1 MKLNNLLV
9 LYIYDKDSSKD
20 EILPLLQKNLKK
32 IFTANSLKQARS
44 CYKKYSPCIIVL
56 DDSFSDNTMVKFLQ
70 EVRQSDIKTAFI
82 VLSANKTN
90 AYLYDLMELYI
101 TKYILKPFC
110 QDKFLEGLQ
119 KCLEVIESRIY
130 SNVNLGNGI
139 LFNFQTQSITKDGK
153 VFVLNKKESILVNL
167 FIQNPNR
174 VISYEELEYH
184 IWDNECTTAALKSL
198 IRDFR
203 KKTYKTILK
212 NYSQIGYKLNIEGK

>member
-9 LYIYDKDSSKD
+9 LYVYDKHSSKD
-20 EILPLLQKNLKK
+20 EVLPILQNNLKK
-32 IFTANSLKQARS
+32 VFTANNIKQAKS

-56 DDSFSDNTMVKFLQ
+56 DDSFYDNTMVKFLQ

-110 QDKFLEGLQ
+110 QEKFLKALE

-130 SNVNLGNGI
+130 SNVNLGKGI
-139 LFNFQTQSITKDGK
+139 LFNFQTQSITKEGK

-174 VISYEELEYH
+174 VITYEELEYH

-203 KKTYKTILK
+203 KKTYKTILQ
-212 NYSQIGYKLNIEGK
+212 NFSGIGYKLNIQN

>member
-9 LYIYDKDSSKD
+9 LYVYDKHSSKD
-20 EILPLLQKNLKK
+20 KILPLLQKNLKK
-32 IFTANSLKQARS
+32 VFTANNLKQARS

-90 AYLYDLMELYI
+90 AYLYDLMELFI

-203 KKTYKTILK
+203 KKTYKTILQ
-212 NYSQIGYKLNIEGK
+212 NYSGIGYKLNIEN

>member
-9 LYIYDKDSSKD
+9 LYVYDKHSSKD
-20 EILPLLQKNLKK
+20 KILPLLQKNLKK
-32 IFTANSLKQARS
+32 VFTANNLKQARS

-90 AYLYDLMELYI
+90 AYLYDLMELFI

-139 LFNFQTQSITKDGK
+139 LFNFQTQSITKDGR
-153 VFVLNKKESILVNL
+153 FL
-167 FIQNPNR
+167 
-174 VISYEELEYH
+174 Y
-184 IWDNECTTAALKSL
+184 
-198 IRDFR
+198 
-203 KKTYKTILK
+203 
-212 NYSQIGYKLNIEGK
+212 